1 MGRPHPF
8 LLYGAFALLTLIW
21 GTTWAVI
28 RVGLVGIPPFTG
40 VALRFSIAAAILFA
54 LSPLLGVRYGRT
66 VWEKRLWIINA
77 LCTFCISYGV
87 VYWAE
92 QWIPSWLASVL
103 FATFPLFVAL
113 FAHFSLASE
122 RLSLL
127 SIAGIVIGFGGVA
140 VIFSEDFEAKFA
152 AEFARP
158 EGPGVLAAASIM
170 LVSPFVCAIAEVAI
184 KKWGK
189 GAHPV
194 SLTAVPMALTA
205 VVMGTVAA
213 LAERE
218 RTLVFDLP
226 SVSALLYLSILGSA
240 VTFSL
245 LYWLLIHMSATGV
258 SLMAYL
264 IPVVAVFT
272 GTVFLDEPLT
282 LRILA
287 GAVLVI
293 GGVALA
299 GQARRLARP
308 PTPPETGT

>member
-1 MGRPHPF
+1 MARPPSF
-8 LLYGAFALLTLIW
+8 LLYGAFALLTIIW

-40 VALRFSIAAAILFA
+40 VALRFAIAAAILFA
-54 LSPLLGVRYGRT
+54 LSPVLGVRYGRT

-77 LCTFCISYGV
+77 ICTFCISYGV

-113 FAHFSLASE
+113 MAHFSLADE

-127 SIAGIVIGFGGVA
+127 SVAGIVIGFGGVA
-140 VIFSEDFEAKFA
+140 VIFSEDFETEFT

-158 EGPGVLAAASIM
+158 EGPGVLVAAAMM
-170 LVSPFVCAIAEVAI
+170 LISPFVCAIAEVAI
-184 KKWGK
+184 KKWGR

-194 SLTAVPMALTA
+194 SLTAVPMALAA
-205 VVMGTVAA
+205 VVMGAVAA
-213 LAERE
+213 LAEHERE
-218 RTLVFDLP
+218 LVFDLP

-264 IPVVAVFT
+264 IPVVAVVT
-272 GTVFLDEPLT
+272 GTVLLGEPLT

-287 GAVLVI
+287 GAALVI

-308 PTPPETGT
+308 QNPGTGT

>member
-1 MGRPHPF
+1 VARPHPF
-8 LLYGAFALLTLIW
+8 LLYGAFALLTVIW
-21 GTTWAVI
+21 GTTWAMI

-40 VALRFSIAAAILFA
+40 VALRFAIAAAILFA
-54 LSPLLGVRYGRT
+54 LSPVLGVKYGRT

-77 LCTFCISYGV
+77 ICTFCISYGV

-103 FATFPLFVAL
+103 FATFPLFVAIM
-113 FAHFSLASE
+113 AHFALAEE

-127 SIAGIVIGFGGVA
+127 SVAGIVIGFGGVA

-158 EGPGVLAAASIM
+158 DGPGVLLAASVM

-184 KKWGK
+184 KKWGQ

-194 SLTAVPMALTA
+194 SLTAVPMAITA

-218 RTLVFDLP
+218 RDLVFDIP
-226 SVSALLYLSILGSA
+226 SVSALLYLAILGSA

-264 IPVVAVFT
+264 IPVVAVVT

-287 GAVLVI
+287 GAALVI

-308 PTPPETGT
+308 RNPGSST